1 MFNKLRQWYADE
13 TLRPVVYFVGG
24 AIALLVLLFVG
35 LSRAIAAPTVTI
47 TAAPTQ
53 AISPASITL
62 TWSSTGASSC
72 AASGGWS
79 GAKATSGT
87 QTLADVRASATYTLT
102 CSEGSGSA
110 DVVWTVPTLNTDGS
124 ALTDLA
130 SYKVYWATSAA
141 GVDTATPVTV
151 AAPATTYTVTGLA
164 AGTWHFG
171 VKARNAQ
178 GIDSDMSGKPTKVV
192 TLASANAS
200 ASVTINTKPNP
211 PVVTIATTAR
221 LWRNGLK
228 DQVGRVALNVPC
240 GTLKY
245 DGRRADWYTV
255 PREAVTLNKYGRR
268 LPQESVFVAKCGA
281 G

>member
-1 MFNKLRQWYADE
+1 MFTRIRD
-13 TLRPVVYFVGG
+13 YFDHPYRLIGSLL
-24 AIALLVLLFVG
+24 IASALVLA
-35 LSRAIAAPTVTI
+35 LSVIGITRALAAPTVTI

-53 AISPASITL
+53 AISPASIVL
-62 TWSSTGASSC
+62 TWSSTGASAC

-87 QTLADVRASATYTLT
+87 QTLTDVRASATYTLT

-110 DVVWTVPTLNTDGS
+110 DVQWTVPTLNTDGS

-171 VKARNAQ
+171 VRARNAQ

-192 TLASANAS
+192 TLASASAS
-200 ASVTINTKPNP
+200 AAVTINTKPMP

-228 DQVGRVALNVPC
+228 YEVGRVALDVPC
-240 GTLKY
+240 GTLKL
-245 DGRRADWYTV
+245 DGRKGDWYTV
-255 PREAVTLNKYGRR
+255 PRESVTLNRYGRR
-268 LPQESVFVAKCGA
+268 LPAESVIVAKCGA
-281 G
+281 A

>member
-1 MFNKLRQWYADE
+1 MFTRIRD
-13 TLRPVVYFVGG
+13 YFDHPYRLIGSLL
-24 AIALLVLLFVG
+24 IASALVLA
-35 LSRAIAAPTVTI
+35 LSVIGITRALAAPTVTI

-53 AISPASITL
+53 AISPASIVL
-62 TWSSTGASSC
+62 TWSSTGASAC

-87 QTLADVRASATYTLT
+87 QTLTDVRASATYTLT

-110 DVVWTVPTLNTDGS
+110 DVQWTVPTLNTDGS

-171 VKARNAQ
+171 VRARNAQ

-192 TLASANAS
+192 TLASASAS
-200 ASVTINTKPNP
+200 AAVTINTKPMP

-228 DQVGRVALNVPC
+228 YEVGRVALDVPC
-240 GTLKY
+240 GTLKL
-245 DGRRADWYTV
+245 DARKADWYTV

-268 LPQESVFVAKCGA
+268 LPADIAIVAKCGA
-281 G
+281 A